1 MIFPSQRREG
11 GRTFASVIDP
21 LLLPLLRCP
30 LSRQTLAPAPRE
42 LVDRLETARAAG
54 TLRNRAGQALAEPI
68 DAGLVRADGAL
79 FFPVRSGIPV
89 LVAEEAVPLSPP

>member
-1 MIFPSQRREG
+1 MI
-11 GRTFASVIDP
+11 DD

-30 LSRQTLAPAPRE
+30 LSRQTLAPASAD
-42 LVDRLETARAAG
+42 LVARLEAERVAG
-54 TLRNRAGQALAEPI
+54 SLRNRAGQPLSEPI

-89 LVAEEAVPLSPP
+89 LVADEAVPLSPP

>member
-1 MIFPSQRREG
+1 MIDE
-11 GRTFASVIDP
+11 

-30 LSRQTLAPAPRE
+30 LSRQTHAPAPAK
-42 LVDRLETARAAG
+42 LVARLEMERMAG

-68 DAGLVRADGAL
+68 DVGLVRADGAL